1 MAFWIKKKQ
10 TLEKDWVIPKHIGI
24 IMDGNGRWAKKR
36 GLPRS
41 AGHKAGADTLK
52 KIVEYCDSIGVQ
64 ALTAYAFST
73 ENWSRPKEEVDA
85 LMDLLY
91 DYLANADKNLAG
103 KNSVIRV
110 VGNIAGLP
118 ERIRDKIGHAEEITK
133 NNTGL
138 ILNLAVN
145 YGGREEITHA
155 ARELARQVQSG
166 QLQPGDIT
174 EDSISRMLYT
184 SHVPDPDVIIRPS
197 GELRLSNFM
206 LWQAAYSEFWYSNI
220 NWPDFSPRDI
230 DKMIAD
236 FQHRDR
242 RYGGR

>member
-10 TLEKDWVIPKHIGI
+10 TPEKDWVIPKHIGI

-41 AGHKAGADTLK
+41 VGHKAGADTLK

-103 KNSVIRV
+103 TNSVIRV

-118 ERIRDKIGHAEEITK
+118 ERIRDKIVHAEEISK

-166 QLQPGDIT
+166 QLQPEDIT

-220 NWPDFSPRDI
+220 NWPDFSPKDI